1 MSEKKTAH
9 DEEPPFVRILLHD
22 AGWRATLESIVP
34 IPNRMGVVRDAVLV
48 AAGLGTRM
56 FPSSAFLPKETLPLV
71 DVPLLTHLVL
81 EAKAAGIERLHVV
94 VSPTKSFDG
103 MFDDR
108 SDLHALRSHL
118 DGELFNA
125 AAGMEVFTHIQH
137 EPKGVGHAIEAAL
150 HAVDGPFL
158 VMLGDNLLM
167 DVHAPTT
174 AYRPTQA
181 SKRLVEAH
189 EANGGAVVALMDV
202 GPDEV
207 QHYGIAAISEGVV
220 TGIVEKPEPQAAPS
234 TLALCGRYVF
244 PVDAKAIL
252 ASCTYEEHGDLQS
265 IALQQRLIDEG
276 RLHGVVLSNTQ
287 WYDSGSPLKWLEAQV
302 DHALRREDLSS
313 DFVAWLNQRLAAHR

>member
-1 MSEKKTAH
+1 M
-9 DEEPPFVRILLHD
+9 RL
-22 AGWRATLESIVP
+22 GWRATLESIVLLA
-34 IPNRMGVVRDAVLV
+34 NDMGAVQDAVLV

-71 DVPLLTHLVL
+71 DVPLLTHLAL
-81 EAKAAGIERLHVV
+81 EARAAGIQRLHVV

-108 SDLHALRSHL
+108 TDLHALRAHL
-118 DGELFNA
+118 DQALFNA
-125 AAGMEVFTHIQH
+125 AEGMEVHTHVQR
-137 EPKGVGHAIEAAL
+137 EPKGVGDAIQAAL

-174 AYRPTQA
+174 AYRSSQA
-181 SKRLVEAH
+181 SRRLVEAH
-189 EANGGAVVALMDV
+189 EVHGDAVVGLMDV
-202 GPDEV
+202 GSGEV
-207 QHYGIAAISEGVV
+207 EHYGIAALDNDII
-220 TGIVEKPEPQAAPS
+220 TAIVEKPTAEAAPS

-244 PVDAKAIL
+244 PAEAKAIL

-265 IALQQRLIDEG
+265 IALQERLMAEG
-276 RLHGVVLSNTQ
+276 RLHGLVLTDTQ

-302 DHALRREDLSS
+302 DHALRREDLAPA
-313 DFVAWLNQRLAAHR
+313 FATWLHQRLESQR